1 MMQERSSESVMVAPT
16 GRKSFLLSGTY
27 YSDKCFPSLN
37 DMLREAE
44 RHPKAYNKI
53 KRDYEFIAINAIRR
67 FLKGYK
73 AEGKV
78 IPHYTF
84 GEPNKGQIRDYDN
97 ISAAARKII
106 NDALVKTSTIKDD
119 KPQYL
124 EFGTSTFV
132 YTDTPFIKVELEEV
146 GKEQHGTFYNM
157 PADGKG

>member
-1 MMQERSSESVMVAPT
+1 MMQERSSESVMDAPI
-16 GRKSFLLSGTY
+16 GRKVFVINGTY
-27 YSDKCFPSLN
+27 NGDKRFPGLN

-44 RHPKAYNKI
+44 RHPKAYNKM

-67 FLKGYK
+67 FLKGWK

-124 EFGTSTFV
+124 EFGTSEFV
-132 YTDTPFIKVELEEV
+132 YVETPYIKVELEV
-146 GKEQHGTFYNM
+146 V
-157 PADGKG
+157 

>member
-1 MMQERSSESVMVAPT
+1 MMQERSSESVMDAPI
-16 GRKSFLLSGTY
+16 GRKVFIINGTY
-27 YSDKCFPSLN
+27 HGDKCFPSLN

-44 RHPKAYNKI
+44 RHPKAYNKM

-67 FLKGYK
+67 FLKGWK

-124 EFGTSTFV
+124 EFGTSEFV
-132 YTDTPFIKVELEEV
+132 YVETPYIKVELEV
-146 GKEQHGTFYNM
+146 V
-157 PADGKG
+157 